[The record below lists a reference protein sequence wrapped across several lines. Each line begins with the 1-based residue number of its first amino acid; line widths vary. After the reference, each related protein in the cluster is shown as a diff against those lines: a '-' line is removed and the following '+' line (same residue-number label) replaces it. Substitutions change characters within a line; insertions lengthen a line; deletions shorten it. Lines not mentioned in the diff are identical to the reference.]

1 MTYSKAAVLTA
12 TSPSYVQS
20 VFDNRISFGL
30 GKLTPVICIDEVY
43 AKELVKTHYICV
55 SFLHLLQFPKILKK
69 RPDF

>member
-1 MTYSKAAVLTA
+1 MTYSKAAKLTS

-43 AKELVKTHYICV
+43 TKRLVKHHYNGTYLI
-55 SFLHLLQFPKILKK
+55 LLPNTL
-69 RPDF
+69 